1 MLYPSAKQAIHS
13 TSYICIKRLQQGL
26 FYIMQKIKKYCIPI
40 VKNMLY
46 LRLFYSIQFALFT
59 VYRHQHDT
67 RVLSARRYTAIF
79 AISHTYKF
87 PSRCSSNFIAIKNP
101 LHHDAGTICIVMQ
114 FCTHNAAIKKQY
126 AMLHLPYHYL

>member
-40 VKNMLY
+40 AKNMLCH
-46 LRLFYSIQFALFT
+46 RLFYSIQFALFT

-67 RVLSARRYTAIF
+67 RVLSARRYTVIF
-79 AISHTYKF
+79 AISYTYKF
-87 PSRCSSNFIAIKNP
+87 SSRCSSNFIAIKNP
-101 LHHDAGTICIVMQ
+101 LHHDADTNYIVMQ
-114 FCTHNAAIKKQY
+114 FWTHNAAIKKQS
-126 AMLHLPYHYL
+126 ATLPLFYPCP